1 MPYQT
6 PGSDVVAIVDAPATP
21 LAMLAP
27 GGRFMA
33 LVHYEP
39 HPPISL
45 LARPYLPLAGL
56 RIDPVLGGRQRVR
69 RLTGLSILRLADGTQ
84 RPLPL
89 PADAQVSVPTW
100 APDGRRLAFTVDQGD
115 GIGVWVADAETGTA
129 RQVPGLVV
137 RDVLGGDPL
146 TPGAAAW
153 WSRDGR
159 TLLALGAPGEQS
171 AVRQAAAEP
180 PIEPHIEETAG
191 KRSQMATF
199 QDLLRT
205 TADEDAFE
213 ALATTIPL
221 RVDPATGDQR
231 RLGPAGPVPAS
242 HRVSRRRA
250 SAGAAA
256 AAAVLVPR
264 ALLLF
269 RPDDRGVGRGGRPG
283 AGHRRAG
290 RQR

>member
-1 MPYQT
+1 MPYET
-6 PGSDVVAIVDAPATP
+6 PGSDIVAIVDAPATP

-115 GIGVWVADAETGTA
+115 GIGVWVADAGAGTA
-129 RQVPGLVV
+129 GQVPGLVV

-153 WSRDGR
+153 WSRDGQ
-159 TLLALGAPGEQS
+159 TLLALGAPGEQA
-171 AVRQAAAEP
+171 AVRQARSGP
-180 PIEPHIEETAG
+180 RIDGPHIEETAG

-199 QDLLRT
+199 MPPAARSWRT
-205 TADEDAFE
+205 PHRRPRRRSRSRRSAQ
-213 ALATTIPL
+213 PL
-221 RVDPATGDQR
+221 RPKSPNGSSRSRTAS
-231 RLGPAGPVPAS
+231 LNPAS
-242 HRVSRRRA
+242 AARRWKAKPSGVCRA
-250 SAGAAA
+250 MPSKKT
-256 AAAVLVPR
+256 PR
-264 ALLLF
+264 DCVACS
-269 RPDDRGVGRGGRPG
+269 PC
-283 AGHRRAG
+283 A
-290 RQR
+290 